1 MLCKRPTLHFQS
13 NQLSLIQ
20 MDWPKQPVTSLALTT
35 SRNYLP
41 PWGVRAPFALSSFS
55 LWADRCLRALGM
67 TCHLCPLSHSHT
79 PDMPQ
84 RGPRVDVV
92 TTINLRQPPTHTLAH
107 TCRQTNTQRF
117 MQFYPYKRLKYIS
130 CLSSNELFS
139 QNGEIGFY
147 DWLW

>member
-1 MLCKRPTLHFQS
+1 MLYKWPTLHFQS

-67 TCHLCPLSHSHT
+67 TCHLCPL
-79 PDMPQ
+79 
-84 RGPRVDVV
+84 RGEESKGGESWEGGGGSNKLVV
-92 TTINLRQPPTHTLAH
+92 TERSRRPWHLGVGGKWKGKRDVSEWLASGTGCRLNCKKAEQQINGQA
-107 TCRQTNTQRF
+107 
-117 MQFYPYKRLKYIS
+117 
-130 CLSSNELFS
+130 
-139 QNGEIGFY
+139 QN
-147 DWLW
+147 

>member
-1 MLCKRPTLHFQS
+1 MTNSPFPVQS
-13 NQLSLIQ
+13 VVFELIQ
-20 MDWPKQPVTSLALTT
+20 TDWPKQPVTSLALTT

-41 PWGVRAPFALSSFS
+41 PWGVRAPFALGSSS

-84 RGPRVDVV
+84 WGPRVNV
-92 TTINLRQPPTHTLAH
+92 TTVNLRQPPTHTLAH
-107 TCRQTNTQRF
+107 IYRQTNTQRF
-117 MQFYPYKRLKYIS
+117 MQLYPYKRLKCIS
-130 CLSSNELFS
+130 CLSSNELVS
-139 QNGEIGFY
+139 QNGEIRFY